1 MNDMWNVIAN
11 DEKKLLIIRSDS
23 TLNMVKVQGVLH
35 HIYIN
40 NKGKYSSF
48 HRLIDLSALTD
59 IDTNFDSIRDLVK
72 SYREINPL
80 EDNVKIAVHIPLGVT
95 QAILRIY
102 CQEETLKTN
111 RYLVSGS
118 FDECVHFLFG
128 EIGHSNTSESLP
140 INLSGFQS
148 FDRSPRSTH

>member
-1 MNDMWNVIAN
+1 MWNVIAN
-11 DEKKLLIIRSDS
+11 DEKKLLLIRSDS
-23 TLNMVKVQGVLH
+23 TLDLIKVQDVLH

-40 NKGKYSSF
+40 NEGRYSSF

-80 EDNVKIAVHIPLGVT
+80 EDNVKIAVHMPLGVT

-102 CQEETLKTN
+102 CQEEKFSTN
-111 RYLVSGS
+111 RYLISGS
-118 FDECVHFLFG
+118 YNECVHFLSV
-128 EIGHSNTSESLP
+128 EKKRRNVSEPSP
-140 INLSGFQS
+140 INHSSHPSLNQS
-148 FDRSPRSTH
+148 P